1 MKRKAL
7 FESKN
12 KDGLLEGW
20 TDNYIKVVTPFKKEL
35 INKVI
40 PVGLIEIDEAGR
52 LNVELN

>member
-1 MKRKAL
+1 M
-7 FESKN
+7 
-12 KDGLLEGW
+12 LEGW
-20 TDNYIKVVTPFKKEL
+20 TDNYIKVVTPFNEEL